1 MSYIKF
7 TTPFYFIFLGTL
19 LSITNNTP
27 LPLIEKIVFTGV
39 FFIFG
44 SPLITLFFYK
54 NKANIE
60 AYSKKPDSN
69 IILEI
74 IFGKSKKGK
83 ETDA

>member
-7 TTPFYFIFLGTL
+7 ATPFYFIFLGTL
-19 LSITNNTP
+19 LSTTNNTS
-27 LPLIEKIVFTGV
+27 LLLIEKAVFTGA

-44 SPLITLFFYK
+44 APLITLFFYK
-54 NKANIE
+54 NKANIDT
-60 AYSKKPDSN
+60 YSKKPDSN

-83 ETDA
+83 N